1 MDSAVNTISSP
12 LESFLQP
19 LLGSLG
25 SQLPNVLVTLLILF
39 VGIFI
44 AKIVRIGIKKL
55 INNTGF
61 GKKLSNNNEDAVS
74 AIAAFAYYLVLL
86 NVLLIVL
93 ERMNITSVL
102 DPLKHLASQFMG
114 ALPNIIGAGIIF
126 YAGWIIA
133 TLASSFVSLAAKKI
147 DKTLEEKGFNVDFK
161 ASSFLGAFVFGGI
174 LLPIV
179 VAGFEFLNIKPI
191 SEPATQMITEFMQ
204 AVPNIVGA
212 ALILIVAYVLGRFII
227 FMLTG
232 LLKGMNVDQIP
243 EKIGLDSVFNEQRT
257 LTSMIGS
264 VIMFFIMLTATTA
277 AISKLNIPLIS
288 DIFARLIS
296 FGGGI
301 LLGGI
306 ILVVGYVLANIAYK
320 KLLATS
326 DNMANIARFAIL
338 GLVLA
343 MGLRAMGLADNI
355 VNMAFAFTFGAIAI
369 AAAVAFGLGGRD
381 AAKKLSDKW
390 ADKIK

>member
-1 MDSAVNTISSP
+1 
-12 LESFLQP
+12 L
-19 LLGSLG
+19 
-25 SQLPNVLVTLLILF
+25 VL
-39 VGIFI
+39 
-44 AKIVRIGIKKL
+44 KIL

-61 GKKLSNNNEDAVS
+61 GKKISNNNEDAVS

-133 TLASSFVSLAAKKI
+133 TLASSFVSLAAKKL
-147 DKTLEEKGFNVDFK
+147 DKKLEEKGFNVDFK

-191 SEPATQMITEFMQ
+191 SEPATQMITDFMQ

-212 ALILIVAYVLGRFII
+212 ALILIVAYILGRFII

-232 LLKGMNVDQIP
+232 LLKGMNFDQIP

-277 AISKLNIPLIS
+277 AISKLGIPLIS

-320 KLLATS
+320 KLLVTS

-390 ADKIK
+390 SDKIK

>member
-44 AKIVRIGIKKL
+44 AKLVRIGIKKL
-55 INNTGF
+55 INNTSF

-133 TLASSFVSLAAKKI
+133 TLASSFVSLAAKKL
-147 DKTLEEKGFNVDFK
+147 DKALEEKGFNVDFK
-161 ASSFLGAFVFGGI
+161 ASSFLGAFVFGGV

-212 ALILIVAYVLGRFII
+212 ALILIVAYVLGRFIV

-232 LLKGMNVDQIP
+232 LLQGMNVDQIP
-243 EKIGLDSVFNEQRT
+243 AKIGLESVFNKQRT

-264 VIMFFIMLTATTA
+264 VTMFFIMLTATTA
-277 AISKLNIPLIS
+277 AIGKLSIPLIS

-306 ILVVGYVLANIAYK
+306 ILVVGYVLANLAHT
-320 KLLATS
+320 KLQAAS
-326 DNMANIARFAIL
+326 GNMANIARFAIL

-355 VNMAFAFTFGAIAI
+355 VSMAFAFTFGAIAI